1 MDKHVLVLSTIEQ
14 LIQQFV
20 DFYVVYNQ
28 VPSGKHPT
36 PERRNP
42 RCYARYLDV
51 NDLWHKARTLGSLVS
66 DQSEDHFWLSM
77 SLTNGDC
84 GVFAIALHQALK
96 AQGIESTLLV
106 NSEQD
111 HAALL
116 VDGIVYDALCWS
128 RVVASNDVGC
138 SLGQGTHF
146 SDEYLF
152 TSFEDCC
159 KCWIPYD
166 NLGTAICNAA
176 FAKFSSAPEW
186 IPLPVPEDVDEVALV
201 TSAYEIVMR
210 KK

>member
-1 MDKHVLVLSTIEQ
+1 MDKHVLVLSTIDQ
-14 LIQQFV
+14 LKQQIV

-28 VPSGKHPT
+28 APSGKHPA

-51 NDLWHKARTLGSLVS
+51 NDLWHKARTLGTLVS
-66 DQSEDHFWLSM
+66 DQSEDQFWLSM

-96 AQGIESTLLV
+96 AQGIESTLLGTQ
-106 NSEQD
+106 EQD

-116 VDGIVYDALCWS
+116 VDGIVYDALNWS
-128 RVVASNDVGC
+128 RVVDSNAVGC

-159 KCWIPYD
+159 KSWIPYD
-166 NLGTAICNAA
+166 NLGTTICNAA

-201 TSAYEIVMR
+201 TSAYESVMR